1 MDVDAEVELLRIE
14 LARLA
19 KPNDSGQ
26 IAVRFKTLMEDD
38 HCANTF
44 EALVGTLKAAKK
56 RKVVSYDSE
65 LLLAGVHDDVE
76 IVLLQAPKRM

>member
-19 KPNDSGQ
+19 TPNDSGQ

-38 HCANTF
+38 HCANTC
-44 EALVGTLKAAKK
+44 EWSPPLDCLV
-56 RKVVSYDSE
+56 Y
-65 LLLAGVHDDVE
+65 
-76 IVLLQAPKRM
+76 